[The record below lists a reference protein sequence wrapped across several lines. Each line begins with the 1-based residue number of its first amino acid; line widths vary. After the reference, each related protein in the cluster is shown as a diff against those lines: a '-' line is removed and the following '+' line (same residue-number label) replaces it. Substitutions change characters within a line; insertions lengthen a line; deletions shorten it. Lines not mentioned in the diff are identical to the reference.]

1 MSIEP
6 VIIIATIANVVMI
19 ACNVIFMI
27 CRNVAADKSL
37 VKSMSK
43 LNDEA
48 QRIKLIAAETESHLR
63 KYSSDAKNATAH
75 LCDSMNS
82 AKNKLADL
90 TNQFN
95 ELTEKYGITLADV
108 REFTCE
114 VCCDS
119 DTEESTTA
127 LRTLDNKTKELVR
140 TGYEIIDSG
149 TRIKRV
155 GNYYD
160 TATVVYIK
168 YRTNPVKV

>member
-6 VIIIATIANVVMI
+6 VIIIATIANIAMI

-27 CRNVAADKSL
+27 CRNVSADKSL

-48 QRIKLIAAETESHLR
+48 QRIKSIAAENESHLR
-63 KYSSDAKNATAH
+63 AYASDAKNVIAR
-75 LCDSMNS
+75 LCDSLNT

-90 TNQFN
+90 TKQFN
-95 ELTEKYGITLADV
+95 ELTEKYGIAPADV
-108 REFTCE
+108 KEFTCE
-114 VCCDS
+114 VCCNN

-127 LRTLDNKTKELVR
+127 LRTLDNKTKELVSA
-140 TGYEIIDSG
+140 GYEIIDSG
-149 TRIKRV
+149 TRIKHV

-160 TATVVYIK
+160 TVTVVYIK
-168 YRTNPVKV
+168 YRTNHAKV